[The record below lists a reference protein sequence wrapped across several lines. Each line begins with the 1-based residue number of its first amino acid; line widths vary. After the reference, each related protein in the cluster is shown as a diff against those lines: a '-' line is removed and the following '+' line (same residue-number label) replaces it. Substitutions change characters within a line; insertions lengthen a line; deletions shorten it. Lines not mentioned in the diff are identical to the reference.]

1 MHRWRLPSFFLTNNT
16 GEPHGDLLGGMKP
29 FWTFSSRN
37 SLSAVNSGGESEE
50 IGPWN
55 GFAPSSRLILRS
67 YGRCGA
73 SALAFSPEKTLQNSW
88 YSWGTL
94 LRVSSG
100 CAVDAAFASSRSGL
114 VWKGL
119 GVRWMLLGDSRNVSL
134 PTSWQI
140 LPMVLLLTSQMS
152 MDFCPGLAIFGGVFG
167 LRKVIFVSTQS
178 MLRLC
183 WVSQS

>member
-1 MHRWRLPSFFLTNNT
+1 M
-16 GEPHGDLLGGMKP
+16 
-29 FWTFSSRN
+29 
-37 SLSAVNSGGESEE
+37 
-50 IGPWN
+50 
-55 GFAPSSRLILRS
+55 PSSRLILRS

-73 SALAFSPEKTLQNSW
+73 SALAFSPEKTLRNLW

-100 CAVDAAFASSRSGL
+100 CAVDAAFALSRSGL

-119 GVRWMLLGDSRNVSL
+119 GIRWTLLGDSRNVSL

-140 LPMVLLLTSQMS
+140 LPMVLLLTSRMS
-152 MDFCPGLAIFGGVFG
+152 MAFGARLSVSGGVFG
-167 LRKVIFVSTQS
+167 LQKVIFISTQS

>member
-1 MHRWRLPSFFLTNNT
+1 ML
-16 GEPHGDLLGGMKP
+16 
-29 FWTFSSRN
+29 
-37 SLSAVNSGGESEE
+37 V
-50 IGPWN
+50 
-55 GFAPSSRLILRS
+55 
-67 YGRCGA
+67 
-73 SALAFSPEKTLQNSW
+73 FSPEKTSHNLW

-100 CAVDAAFASSRSGL
+100 CAVDMAFASSWSRL

-119 GVRWMLLGDSRNVSL
+119 GVRWMLLGDSRNVLL
-134 PTSWQI
+134 PASWQI

-152 MDFCPGLAIFGGVFG
+152 MAFGAGLGISGSVFG

-178 MLRLC
+178 MLGLC